1 MARGPNVD
9 MRWNGKELTG
19 LFHDAAMRGL
29 LMGGEHIL
37 GVSREIVPLDES
49 PLMHS
54 GAVSRDD
61 RLLTVA
67 ISYDTSYAVEQHENP
82 NIRHA
87 PGRTWKYLERP
98 FNEEADTARAIL
110 NNQMRKVAH

>member
-1 MARGPNVD
+1 MAQGPKAD
-9 MRWNGKELTG
+9 LTWNGKELTG

-54 GAVSRDD
+54 GAVSSDD

-67 ISYDTSYAVEQHENP
+67 ISYDTHYAVEQHENMA
-82 NIRHA
+82 IRHA
-87 PGRTWKYLERP
+87 PGRTAKYLETP

-110 NNQMRKVAH
+110 ANQMRKVAG